1 MLETAVTCKQ
11 HQNVFLFFWLFQL
24 RWVQNLNFGHRSF
37 HGAPSKANTFSLRL
51 DFHFKSQQCDNVQ
64 MKNDGKAKRSQGRVP
79 KVKVEVDFKSDSL
92 MSKLR
97 VMSKWQK
104 KNFLPK
110 NPEKWFWIRMKDDF
124 VSQEKGRE
132 HHSARP
138 KKKNILWLRYTND
151 ILISCDRFSKDIL
164 MSAQNSQ

>member
-1 MLETAVTCKQ
+1 M
-11 HQNVFLFFWLFQL
+11 QNVFACFDSPNFGGSKILILATDLFTAPLQKLTHFHSVSIFTL
-24 RWVQNLNFGHRSF
+24 NLNNVIMCKWKTMERQRE
-37 HGAPSKANTFSLRL
+37 AKACCQKWGSEWTS
-51 DFHFKSQQCDNVQ
+51 SQT
-64 MKNDGKAKRSQGRVP
+64 
-79 KVKVEVDFKSDSL
+79 L
-92 MSKLR
+92 LLSKLK

-104 KNFLPK
+104 NLFLPK

-151 ILISCDRFSKDIL
+151 ILISCDRFSKGNS
-164 MSAQNSQ
+164 MSTQNSQLCPSSNCDS